1 MNLQYDSQK
10 GEIDNFVKEIVVGL
24 EKCDP
29 IRVLQIAAN
38 VEMQRNLHISSES
51 ELIDND
57 GIVRYVEYIQSV
69 FVSSGFILEKNLTT
83 DEEYISTILVKIGE
97 LYKKSK
103 EFINFWSK
111 KDSVS
116 NKYTD
121 SEIDY
126 KAETASED

>member
-1 MNLQYDSQK
+1 MDMNLQYDSQK

-69 FVSSGFILEKNLTT
+69 FVFSGFILEKNLTT

-126 KAETASED
+126 MGVT